1 MKNKYI
7 TTAVIGL
14 FAIGFI
20 SCEKLD
26 MEEQPGTDNISIFN
40 EYHTILK
47 TKYAMTEDKGI
58 NWDEV
63 YAEYSAY
70 INNSISKDSLSNTLG
85 KMMLLTKDGHTWLS
99 TDAGQYGYG
108 FDVQNGYQIDLDRK
122 LVETNYLGNTP
133 KKVSDSMQYTILKQ
147 NLALVVYRDFMNV
160 ITEEGI
166 NQMLTDL
173 KDTKGMILDVRGNG
187 GGDPEMAGMLAGHFT
202 NKRVYTGYESFK
214 TGPGKNDFSK
224 SEIYLET
231 GNGVK
236 YLKPIAI
243 LTDRGCYSA
252 TLTLQYLTDPLENIF
267 TVGARSGGGSGSTS
281 DGQLS
286 NGWIYS
292 LSVSEFIDAKGR
304 HIDNGILPDV
314 EAHLNHND
322 SNKDEII
329 ETAIAELLKREKDS

>member
-1 MKNKYI
+1 MKNTYI
-7 TTAVIGL
+7 TAVVIGL
-14 FAIGFI
+14 FAIGFM

-26 MEEQPGTDNISIFN
+26 MEKQPGTDNISIFN
-40 EYHTILK
+40 EYHNILK
-47 TKYAMTEDKGI
+47 TKYAMTKAKGI

-63 YAEYSAY
+63 YAEYSGY

-85 KMMLLTKDGHTWLS
+85 KMMLLTRDGHTWLN
-99 TDAGQYGYG
+99 TDAGQIGYG

-122 LVETNYLGNTP
+122 LVETNYLGNNP
-133 KKVSDSMQYTILKQ
+133 KKVGDSMQYTILKQ
-147 NLALVVYRDFMNV
+147 DVALVVYRDFMNV

-202 NKRVYTGYESFK
+202 NNRVYVGFESFK
-214 TGPGKNDFSK
+214 TSPAKDGFSK
-224 SEIYLET
+224 SEIFLEA

-236 YLKPIAI
+236 YLNPIAM
-243 LTDRGCYSA
+243 LTDRGVFSA

-281 DGQLS
+281 DGQLA

-304 HIDNGILPDV
+304 HIDNGIIPDIEV
-314 EAHLNHND
+314 HLNEAIAD
-322 SNKDEII
+322 KDEII
-329 ETAIAELLKREKDS
+329 EKAIEEILAR

>member
-1 MKNKYI
+1 MKNTYI
-7 TTAVIGL
+7 TTAIIGL
-14 FAIGFI
+14 FAIGFM

-26 MEEQPGTDNISIFN
+26 MEKQPGTDNISIFN
-40 EYHTILK
+40 EYHNILK

-58 NWDEV
+58 NWDKV
-63 YAEYSAY
+63 YAEYSGY

-108 FDVQNGYQIDLDRK
+108 FDIQNGYQIDLDRK
-122 LVETNYLGNTP
+122 LVETYYLGNNP
-133 KKVSDSMQYTILKQ
+133 KKVSDSMQYTTLQQDI
-147 NLALVVYRDFMNV
+147 ALVVYRDFDNV

-202 NKRVYTGYESFK
+202 NNRVYAGFESFK
-214 TGPGKNDFSK
+214 TGPGKSDFSQ
-224 SEIYLET
+224 SEIYLEA

-236 YLKPIAI
+236 YLKPIAM
-243 LTDRGCYSA
+243 LTDRGVFSA
-252 TLTLQYLTDPLENIF
+252 TLTLQYLTDPLKNTF

-281 DGQLS
+281 DGQLA
-286 NGWIYS
+286 NGWLYS

-314 EAHLNHND
+314 EVHLD
-322 SNKDEII
+322 ATISDRDEII
-329 ETAIAELLKREKDS
+329 EKAIQEILKM